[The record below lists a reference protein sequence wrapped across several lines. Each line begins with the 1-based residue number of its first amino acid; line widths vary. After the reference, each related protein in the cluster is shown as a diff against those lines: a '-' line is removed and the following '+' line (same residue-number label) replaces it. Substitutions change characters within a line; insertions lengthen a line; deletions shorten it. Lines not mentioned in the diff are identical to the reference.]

1 MSTQPGGR
9 SLTGYRYLLAVLVL
23 VALTT
28 VPMLVAVV
36 AGAATLSEPPAP
48 ARDATP
54 FVTYSGP
61 TDHGCH
67 VPVGAP

>member
-1 MSTQPGGR
+1 MSTEPGGR
-9 SLTGYRYLLAVLVL
+9 SLTGYRYLLAVVML

-36 AGAATLSEPPAP
+36 AGAATLSEAPAP
-48 ARDATP
+48 PEDAAP

-61 TDHGCH
+61 SGHGCPG
-67 VPVGAP
+67 PVGSP

>member
-36 AGAATLSEPPAP
+36 AGAATLREPPVP
-48 ARDATP
+48 AGDATP

-61 TDHGCH
+61 TGHGCH
-67 VPVGAP
+67 GPVGAR